1 VQVNSFVEAPILFLK
16 HRIGQRNFLIVSSVL
31 VGLTSGLAAVCLKYA
46 VHLLATVRSF
56 AGTTEDYVLIAALPV
71 LGIALSVVFTRF
83 FLNGTLRKGSSPIGY
98 NIIKKSS
105 FIPKRETYGHVVT
118 AALTV
123 GFGGSLGL
131 ESPMVST
138 GSAIGSNYGRVYS
151 LTYKERTV
159 LLGCGAAAGIAA
171 AFNSPIAGV
180 LFVVEVLLTETLAA
194 TIIPLIVAAACGAL
208 LSKVIL
214 GEGVTL
220 AFQLQ
225 QPFNAVNTPYYI
237 LLGVLCGLIS
247 VAYRKIFRSTE
258 KWFDR
263 VDNTW
268 LKVLTGGVL
277 LFVIISIF
285 PPLFGEGYESVRAL
299 EIKDVERLVSG
310 SVIGSIATTE
320 GMILLFVGAM
330 IFMKALA
337 AAITLGSGG
346 NGGSFAPSLVIGSYL
361 GYLFSRLVNLSGL
374 IHIPVSNFT
383 IVGMAGI
390 LSGVF
395 YAPLTAIFLIA
406 EITGG
411 YDLIIPLMI
420 VSSLGILIAS
430 LFHPVSMER
439 EKMSEMLKA
448 NIETRDT
455 LLLSRLDLAELI
467 ETNFAVI
474 RRDAKLKDLTRL
486 IASTTRNVFPVIDE
500 GMKLVGLIHLD
511 RVRSIIFDSSQYETT
526 LVAELMVT
534 PTETVELSDN
544 LHEVFLKFDRANQWN
559 LPVIENGVYLGFVSK
574 STILTRYRK
583 ELIDVT

>member
-1 VQVNSFVEAPILFLK
+1 VRLTSFVEAPIIFLK
-16 HRIGQRNFLIVSSVL
+16 QRVAPRNFLIVSSVL
-31 VGLTSGLAAVCLKYA
+31 VGLTSGLAAVGLKYG
-46 VHLLATVRSF
+46 VHLLARVRSN
-56 AGTTEDYVLIAALPV
+56 AGSTEDYVLIAALP
-71 LGIALSVVFTRF
+71 LFGIALSVAFTRF
-83 FLNGTLRKGSSPIGY
+83 FLNGTLRKGSAHIGY

-105 FIPKRETYGHVVT
+105 FIPSRETYGHLVT
-118 AALTV
+118 SALTV

-151 LTYKERTV
+151 LTYKERTI

-180 LFVVEVLLTETLAA
+180 LFVVEVLLTETVAA

-214 GEGVTL
+214 SEGVTL

-237 LLGVLCGLIS
+237 LLGIICGLMS
-247 VAYRKIFRSTE
+247 VAYRKIFLSTE
-258 KWFDR
+258 AWFDR
-263 VDNTW
+263 IDNKW
-268 LKVLTGGVL
+268 LKVLGGGVM

-299 EIKDVERLVSG
+299 ELRDPGRLVAG
-310 SVIGSIATTE
+310 SVIESIATTDAS
-320 GMILLFVGAM
+320 ILIFVGAM
-330 IFMKALA
+330 VFLKALA
-337 AAITLGSGG
+337 AAVTLGSGG
-346 NGGSFAPSLVIGSYL
+346 NGGSFAPALVIGSYL
-361 GYLFSRLVNLSGL
+361 GYLFSRIVNLSGFFN
-374 IHIPVSNFT
+374 IPVTNFT

-439 EKMSEMLKA
+439 QKMSAMLNT

-455 LLLSRLDLAELI
+455 LLLSRLDLSELV

-474 RRDAKLKDLTRL
+474 PRDAKLKDLTRL
-486 IASTTRNVFPVIDE
+486 IATSTRNVFPVVDE
-500 GMKLVGLIHLD
+500 DGKLVGLIHLD
-511 RVRSIIFDSSQYETT
+511 RVRSIIFDSSKYETT
-526 LVAELMVT
+526 LVADLMVM
-534 PTETVELSDN
+534 PAETVELNDN
-544 LHEVFLKFDRANQWN
+544 LHEVFVKFDTANQWN
-559 LPVIENGVYLGFVSK
+559 LPVIENGIYLGFVSK
-574 STILTRYRK
+574 ATILTRYRK